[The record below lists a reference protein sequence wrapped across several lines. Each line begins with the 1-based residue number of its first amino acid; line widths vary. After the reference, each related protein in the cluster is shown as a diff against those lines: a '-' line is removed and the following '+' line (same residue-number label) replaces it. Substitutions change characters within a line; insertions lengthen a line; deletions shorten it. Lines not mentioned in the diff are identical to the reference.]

1 MRRTKEDA
9 AKTRAH
15 ILDIALRL
23 FGELGYSGAS
33 LSKIASAAKVT
44 KGAIYWHFESKVD
57 LYEQLIYEKSRQ
69 SFNEL
74 HGILSG
80 PGRAADRL
88 QQYLIRSFLL
98 LAEDQSFRELQRVI
112 IFKTEQL
119 PELDAQIEQQK
130 NSLRLL
136 LDHLTEVIEEGKLDK
151 SLKDNVQS
159 ADLAWEMLAFH
170 NGVSNTWL
178 LFPDSFPLE
187 VKAEQIVKRFFES
200 VVNHQN

>member
-15 ILDIALRL
+15 ILDVALRL

-33 LSKIASAAKVT
+33 LSKIAAAAKVT

-74 HGILSG
+74 HGILSSQG
-80 PGRAADRL
+80 TAAKRL
-88 QQYLIRSFLL
+88 KQYLIRSFLL
-98 LAEDQSFRELQRVI
+98 LVEDQGFRELQRVI

-130 NSLRLL
+130 NSIKLL
-136 LDHLTEVIEEGKLDK
+136 LDHLKEVIEEGKYDQ
-151 SLKDNVQS
+151 SLNEGVDS
-159 ADLAWEMLAFH
+159 SDLAWEMLAFH

-187 VKAEQIVKRFFES
+187 IKAEQIVNRFFES
-200 VVNHQN
+200 VLNDQN

>member
-15 ILDIALRL
+15 ILDVALRL

-33 LSKIASAAKVT
+33 LSKIAAAAEVT

-57 LYEQLIYEKSRQ
+57 LYEQLIYEKSRH

-74 HGILSG
+74 HGILSEQG
-80 PGRAADRL
+80 PAVNKL
-88 QQYLIRSFLL
+88 KQYLVRSFLL
-98 LAEDQSFRELQRVI
+98 LTEDQGFRELQRVI

-119 PELDAQIEQQK
+119 PELHAQIEQQK
-130 NSLRLL
+130 NSMRLL
-136 LDHLTEVIEEGKLDK
+136 LDHLTEVIEEGKKQRSIKNSVVSSEL
-151 SLKDNVQS
+151 S
-159 ADLAWEMLAFH
+159 WEMLAFH

-178 LFPDSFPLE
+178 LFPDSFPLAE
-187 VKAEQIVKRFFES
+187 KATKIVHHFFES
-200 VVNHQN
+200 ITIN

>member
-15 ILDIALRL
+15 ILDVALRL

-33 LSKIASAAKVT
+33 LSKIAAAAKVT

-80 PGRAADRL
+80 PGLAAHRL
-88 QQYLIRSFLL
+88 KQYLIRSFLL
-98 LAEDQSFRELQRVI
+98 LVEDQSFRELQRVI
-112 IFKTEQL
+112 VFKTEQL

-136 LDHLTEVIEEGKLDK
+136 LDHLTEVMEEGKSDH
-151 SLKDNVQS
+151 SLKSDLDS

-170 NGVSNTWL
+170 NGVANTWL
-178 LFPDSFPLE
+178 LFPDSFPLAL
-187 VKAEQIVKRFFES
+187 KAEQIVNRFFES
-200 VVNHQN
+200 VIKTQS

>member
-1 MRRTKEDA
+1 MRRTKEEA

-15 ILDIALRL
+15 ILDVALRL

-33 LSKIASAAKVT
+33 LSKIATAAKVT

-57 LYEQLIYEKSRQ
+57 LYEQLIYEKSRH

-80 PGRAADRL
+80 SGSAAHRL

-98 LAEDQSFRELQRVI
+98 LAEDQNFRELQRVI

-119 PELDAQIEQQK
+119 PELHNQIEQQK
-130 NSLRLL
+130 NSIRLL
-136 LDHLTEVIEEGKLDK
+136 LDHLTEVIDEGKYDQ
-151 SLKDNVQS
+151 SLKKDLNS
-159 ADLAWEMLAFH
+159 ANLAWEMLAFH

-187 VKAEQIVKRFFES
+187 EKAEQIVGRFFES
-200 VVNHQN
+200 VVGTQN

>member
-15 ILDIALRL
+15 ILDVALRL

-33 LSKIASAAKVT
+33 LSKIAAAAEVT

-57 LYEQLIYEKSRQ
+57 LYEQLIYEKSRH

-74 HGILSG
+74 HGILSENG
-80 PGRAADRL
+80 PAVDKL
-88 QQYLIRSFLL
+88 KQYLIRSFLL
-98 LAEDQSFRELQRVI
+98 LTEDQGFRELQRVI

-119 PELDAQIEQQK
+119 PELNTQIEQQK
-130 NSLRLL
+130 NSMRLL
-136 LDHLTEVIEEGKLDK
+136 LDHLTEVIEEGKKQGSIKK
-151 SLKDNVQS
+151 SVVSSELS
-159 ADLAWEMLAFH
+159 WEMLAFH

-178 LFPDSFPLE
+178 LFPDSFPLDQ
-187 VKAEQIVKRFFES
+187 KATKIVHHFFES
-200 VVNHQN
+200 IVVH

>member
-15 ILDIALRL
+15 ILDVALRL

-74 HGILSG
+74 HGILSSQG
-80 PGRAADRL
+80 TAAKRL
-88 QQYLIRSFLL
+88 KQYLVRSFLL
-98 LAEDQSFRELQRVI
+98 LVEDQGFRELQRVI

-130 NSLRLL
+130 NSIRLL
-136 LDHLTEVIEEGKLDK
+136 LDHLKEVIEEGKQDL
-151 SLKDNVQS
+151 SLKEGVDS
-159 ADLAWEMLAFH
+159 SDLAWEMLAFH

-187 VKAEQIVKRFFES
+187 VKAEQIVNRFFDS
-200 VVNHQN
+200 ILNNQN

>member
-15 ILDIALRL
+15 ILDTALRL
-23 FGELGYSGAS
+23 FGELGYAGAS

-57 LYEQLIYEKSRQ
+57 LYEQLIYEKSRH

-74 HGILSG
+74 HGILSSRG
-80 PGRAADRL
+80 KAANKL
-88 QQYLIRSFLL
+88 KNYLIRSFELL
-98 LAEDQSFRELQRVI
+98 VEDQGFRALQQVI

-119 PELDAQIEQQK
+119 PELDTQIEQQK
-130 NSLRLL
+130 NDMRLL
-136 LDHLTEVIEEGKLDK
+136 LDHLTEVIEEGKQDG
-151 SLKDNVQS
+151 SIQPGIQS
-159 ADLAWEMLAFH
+159 YDLAWEMLAFH

-178 LFPDSFPLE
+178 LFPDSFPLDA
-187 VKAEQIVKRFFES
+187 KASQIVNRFFQS
-200 VVNHQN
+200 IRLD

>member
-15 ILDIALRL
+15 ILDVALRL

-33 LSKIASAAKVT
+33 LSRIATAAEVT

-57 LYEQLIYEKSRQ
+57 LYEQLIYEKSRH

-74 HGILSG
+74 HGILSEQG
-80 PGRAADRL
+80 PAVNKL
-88 QQYLIRSFLL
+88 KQYLVRSFLL
-98 LAEDQSFRELQRVI
+98 LTEDQGFRELQRVI

-119 PELDAQIEQQK
+119 PELNAQIEQQK
-130 NSLRLL
+130 NSMRLL
-136 LDHLTEVIEEGKLDK
+136 LDHLTEVIEEGKK
-151 SLKDNVQS
+151 QGSIKNSVVS
-159 ADLAWEMLAFH
+159 SELAWEMLAFH

-178 LFPDSFPLE
+178 LFPDSFPLAE
-187 VKAEQIVKRFFES
+187 KATNIVHHFFES
-200 VVNHQN
+200 ITTD

>member
-1 MRRTKEDA
+1 MRRTKEEA

-15 ILDIALRL
+15 ILDVALRL

-57 LYEQLIYEKSRQ
+57 LYEQLIYEKSRH

-80 PGRAADRL
+80 PGSAAHRL

-98 LAEDQSFRELQRVI
+98 LAEDQNFRELQRVI

-119 PELDAQIEQQK
+119 PELHTQIEQQK
-130 NSLRLL
+130 NSIRLL
-136 LDHLTEVIEEGKLDK
+136 LDHLTEVIDEGRYDQ
-151 SLKDNVQS
+151 SLKKDLNS

-178 LFPDSFPLE
+178 LFPESFPLE
-187 VKAEQIVKRFFES
+187 EKAEQIVSRFFES
-200 VVNHQN
+200 VAGTQN

>member
-15 ILDIALRL
+15 ILDVALRL

-33 LSKIASAAKVT
+33 LSKIAAAAEVT

-57 LYEQLIYEKSRQ
+57 LYEQLIYEKSRH

-74 HGILSG
+74 HGILSEQG
-80 PGRAADRL
+80 PAVGKL
-88 QQYLIRSFLL
+88 KQYLIRSFLL
-98 LAEDQSFRELQRVI
+98 LTEDQGFRELQRVI

-119 PELDAQIEQQK
+119 PELNAQIEQKK
-130 NSLRLL
+130 NTMRLL
-136 LDHLTEVIEEGKLDK
+136 LDHLTEVIEEGKKQGSIK
-151 SLKDNVQS
+151 STVISSELS
-159 ADLAWEMLAFH
+159 WEMLAFH

-178 LFPDSFPLE
+178 LFPDSFPLAQ
-187 VKAEQIVKRFFES
+187 KATSIVHHFFES
-200 VVNHQN
+200 ITTD